1 MGAALEYVNRHDCH
15 GAGRIEHGRQEA
27 GALTIFVKHVC

>member
-15 GAGRIEHGRQEA
+15 GAGRIEHGRQDRA
-27 GALTIFVKHVC
+27 HRKLAR